1 MTEPIH
7 TPTSSFAQ
15 EVASVPGGEAIN
27 KCVQC
32 GICTASCM
40 VARASSKYRPRK
52 LIQKILLGKR
62 EEVLR
67 SEQPWF
73 CMTCRMCEE
82 NCQEGVSP
90 AEIFHAV
97 RVIATREGHVP
108 NVFSKTVDTVLSD
121 GWMLEDAYSDM
132 IEDDRDDLGLNV
144 DLCWNHDFVK
154 RLRERYFSED
164 KATAGEVPE

>member
-1 MTEPIH
+1 MADAIH
-7 TPTSSFAQ
+7 IPTSSFAR

-27 KCVQC
+27 KCIQC

-40 VARASSKYRPRK
+40 VARASEKYRPRK
-52 LIQKILLGKR
+52 IIQKILLGKR

-67 SEQPWF
+67 SDQPWF

-97 RVIATREGHVP
+97 RHLAAHEGHIP
-108 NVFSKTVDTVLSD
+108 NVFQKTTDTVLED
-121 GWMLEDAYSDM
+121 GWLLKDAYSDFL
-132 IEDDRDDLGLNV
+132 EDDRDDLGLPT
-144 DLCWNHDFVK
+144 DLCMNDTFVK
-154 RLRERYFSED
+154 LLRKKYFMED
-164 KATAGEVPE
+164 EE